1 MAVEKC
7 AGFKKGALVLKRI
20 IVLLMVVIT
29 VVFALCYWQVNQFL
43 NRPVSE
49 QSESVVIE
57 IPSGSSAQ
65 QVANLLHQKGFLSS
79 PKWFTWYL
87 RYQKKHHLLKAG
99 EIIIQPHWR
108 VDELIEHLIKGQTVQ
123 YPVTL
128 IAGQTV
134 QQALQSIQALPKIK
148 KTLNLNDLSALQS
161 RLKLEDRLPEKSLVK
176 YPYANLEGWLLPE
189 TYHYQAGDTD
199 QQIILRAH
207 KALKQ
212 YLESAWKTREKGLPI
227 KTPYEALILASI
239 VEKETGIASER
250 AKIAGV
256 FVNRMRR
263 GMRLQ
268 TDPTVIYGI
277 GMSYDGNIR
286 KRDLREKTLYNTY
299 KIDGLP
305 PTPIALPSKE
315 AIYAVMH
322 PEKTKALYFV
332 AKGGGEHYFSTTLVE
347 HNRAVRKYLLNKK

>member
-1 MAVEKC
+1 MKAIKRFFV
-7 AGFKKGALVLKRI
+7 LVTVLA
-20 IVLLMVVIT
+20 VLLGTAI
-29 VVFALCYWQVNQFL
+29 FWQVNQFL
-43 NRPVSE
+43 KAPISE
-49 QSESVVIE
+49 QTAPLVVE
-57 IPSGSSAQ
+57 IKPGSSAQ
-65 QVANLLHQKGFLSS
+65 HVARLLHQKGLLSS
-79 PKWFTWYL
+79 PKWFSWYL

-99 EIIIQPHWR
+99 EMTIQPYWT
-108 VDELIEHLIKGQTVQ
+108 VDELIEHLIKGDTVQ

-128 IAGQTV
+128 IAGHTV
-134 QQALQSIQALPKIK
+134 QQALQTIHALPKIK
-148 KTLNLNDLSALQS
+148 KTLDTSNIVELQT
-161 RLKLEDRLPEKSLVK
+161 LFKVEGKIDPK
-176 YPYANLEGWLLPE
+176 YPYANIEGQLLPE

-199 QQIILRAH
+199 QAIILRAH
-207 KALKQ
+207 QALKNT
-212 YLESAWKTREKGLPI
+212 LDVAWASREKGLPI

-239 VEKETGIASER
+239 VEKETGVAAER

-277 GMSYDGNIR
+277 GMTYDGNIR
-286 KRDLREKTLYNTY
+286 KRDLLTKTAYNTY

-315 AIYAVMH
+315 AIIAVMH

-332 AKGGGEHYFSTTLVE
+332 AKGGGEHYFSKTLVE
-347 HNRAVRKYLLNKK
+347 HNRAVRKYILNK

>member
-1 MAVEKC
+1 MK
-7 AGFKKGALVLKRI
+7 FIKQFLLLVSVLA
-20 IVLLMVVIT
+20 VLLAT
-29 VVFALCYWQVNQFL
+29 VLFWQMSQFL
-43 NRPVSE
+43 KSPISE
-49 QSESVVIE
+49 QSKSVVIE
-57 IPSGSSAQ
+57 IKSGSSAQ
-65 QVANLLHQKGFLSS
+65 HVANLLHQKGVLSS

-87 RYQKKHHLLKAG
+87 RYQEKHHLLKAG
-99 EIIIQPHWR
+99 EIMIQPYWS
-108 VDELIEHLIKGQTVQ
+108 VDELIEHLIKGDTVQ

-134 QQALQSIQALPKIK
+134 QQALATIQVLPKIK
-148 KTLNLNDLSALQS
+148 KTLDIKDIKALQALLGVS
-161 RLKLEDRLPEKSLVK
+161 LKVNPK
-176 YPYANLEGWLLPE
+176 YPYASLEGRLLPE

-199 QQIILRAH
+199 KQLILRAH
-207 KALKQ
+207 NALKQ
-212 YLESAWKTREKGLPI
+212 RLESAWQQREKGLPI
-227 KTPYEALILASI
+227 KTPYDALILASI

-256 FVNRMRR
+256 FINRMRR

-286 KRDLREKTLYNTY
+286 KRDLQTKTLYNTY

-315 AIYAVMH
+315 AINAVMH

-332 AKGGGEHYFSTTLVE
+332 AKGGGEHYFSNTLVE